1 MVKEQPKELT
11 ISVANLKGV
20 PVDAEVEGKIY
31 TLQED
36 NKLGNCVWQGKM
48 MANRPMVHEA
58 LYALSS
64 GRYQLQVSVKDEA
77 EHESGCNVD
86 FVLFSLSDNRF
97 PYSTEIWSYQVSD
110 EADGTTT
117 VYFGSKEKDVCL
129 FFDAYSENG
138 QVESKRIHFSDSL
151 LAFRYT
157 YKEEY
162 GKGLRLSF
170 AFAKNGE
177 VYARYFELP
186 KPKPDKHLL
195 LKWKTFRDK

>member
-1 MVKEQPKELT
+1 MADVTNVAGETQEGILKLPLGSSSLRVMVSGWDHETLVKEQPKELT

-64 GRYQLQVSVKDEA
+64 GRYQLQVTVKDEA

-86 FVLFSLSDNRF
+86 FVLFSLSDHRL

-117 VYFGSKEKDVCL
+117 VYFGSKEKDV
-129 FFDAYSENG
+129 
-138 QVESKRIHFSDSL
+138 
-151 LAFRYT
+151 
-157 YKEEY
+157 
-162 GKGLRLSF
+162 
-170 AFAKNGE
+170 
-177 VYARYFELP
+177 
-186 KPKPDKHLL
+186 
-195 LKWKTFRDK
+195 